1 MNYERNKKHENSEKH
16 SKCCY
21 DQGLHP
27 RKTRAGRLKETLRDE
42 SGQFVVD
49 HAVVFVIIIVLGAL
63 ALAALKVFVTNDMAP
78 TLKNKI
84 MEFFN

>member
-1 MNYERNKKHENSEKH
+1 MNTLKNTMNAAMTKAYI
-16 SKCCY
+16 
-21 DQGLHP
+21 
-27 RKTRAGRLKETLRDE
+27 RARLYAARMKDTLKDE
-42 SGQFVVD
+42 SGQFVMD

-63 ALAALKVFVTNDMAP
+63 ALLLLKNFLNNDMAP

>member
-1 MNYERNKKHENSEKH
+1 M
-16 SKCCY
+16 
-21 DQGLHP
+21 
-27 RKTRAGRLKETLRDE
+27 KTLKNTLNAAMTKVYIRAKLRAGRLKETLRDE
-42 SGQFVVD
+42 SGQFVGD
-49 HAVVFVIIIVLGAL
+49 HAVGFVIIIVLGAL

>member
-1 MNYERNKKHENSEKH
+1 MNTLKNTLNAAM
-16 SKCCY
+16 SKAY
-21 DQGLHP
+21 I
-27 RKTRAGRLKETLRDE
+27 RARLYTARMKDTLKDE
-42 SGQFVVD
+42 SGQFVMD

-63 ALAALKVFVTNDMAP
+63 ALLLLKNFLNNDMAP